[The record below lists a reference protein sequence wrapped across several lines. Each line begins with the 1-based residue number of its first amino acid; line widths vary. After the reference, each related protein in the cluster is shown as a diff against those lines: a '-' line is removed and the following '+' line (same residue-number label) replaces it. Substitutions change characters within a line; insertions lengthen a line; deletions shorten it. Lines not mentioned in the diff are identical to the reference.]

1 MRRPL
6 VILRPLLAV
15 LAYMFVMSAFEAVP
29 SATAR
34 GGFRAPADLA
44 AQRVPG
50 C

>member
-6 VILRPLLAV
+6 VMVRFLAAI

-29 SATAR
+29 SATAHR
-34 GGFRAPADLA
+34 GLGAGADLA